1 MLVQLAPNATPCPD
15 EQGRSSAEGRPRLR
29 VEPWPDPVIDEVGH
43 DPRSVY
49 VETFWL
55 PILGPSA
62 TWLLRHFM
70 IRLDES
76 PGGIELDIED
86 TARSLGLGE
95 RLSHN
100 SPFARTIK
108 RCVDFEMAKWRGPR
122 VLATRVRLPPLP
134 RRHARRLPAPLQAR
148 YRDNQNTQVLSLL
161 SEQTKDLP

>member
-1 MLVQLAPNATPCPD
+1 MLLQDENATPKAK
-15 EQGRSSAEGRPRLR
+15 EAGRSLSAPYPKLR
-29 VEPWPDPVIDEVGH
+29 VEPWSDALIDEVGY
-43 DPRSVY
+43 DPRSEY

-55 PILGPSA
+55 PVLGPSA
-62 TWLLRHFM
+62 TWLLRHFI

-95 RLSHN
+95 RLNHN

-108 RCVDFEMAKWRGPR
+108 RCVDFEMAKWLGPR
-122 VLATRVRLPPLP
+122 VLAARVRLPPLP

-148 YRDNQNTQVLSLL
+148 YRGAQSTQVVSLL
-161 SEQTKDLP
+161 SEQRKDLP